1 MKNIIFVLSII
12 SILVSCKQENQ
23 PNAQDIIN
31 KAIEVSGGI
40 KYETSTISFDFRD
53 KHYKAIRNN
62 GIYQYE
68 RHFIDSINKIKDVLS
83 NNGFQR
89 FVNDELIEVADSMV
103 PRYSRSVN
111 SVHYFSVLPFGLNDS
126 AVNKTLIGEV
136 SINEETYYKIEVAF
150 NQDGGGDDFEDVFI
164 YWIKKKDFKVDYL
177 AYSYEEDNNEIG
189 FRLREAYNER
199 YVNGIRF
206 VDYNNYIPINKEA
219 DLLDLDKIFES
230 NDLKLLSKIENKNI
244 TVK

>member
-136 SINEETYYKIEVAF
+136 SIKEDTYYKIKVTF
-150 NQDGGGDDFEDVFI
+150 NQDKGGDDFEDVFI

-244 TVK
+244 IVK

>member
-1 MKNIIFVLSII
+1 MKNIIFVLSIV
-12 SILVSCKQENQ
+12 SILISCKQENQ

-40 KYETSTISFDFRD
+40 KYEKSTISFDFRD

-164 YWIKKKDFKVDYL
+164 YWIKKKDYKVDYL